1 MSPPEIRIGDAE
13 RETAVSALSE
23 HYVAGRLTKDEYDER
38 SSVAWRAKTRSDL
51 APLFVDLPPVHAGRT
66 PATASA
72 ARTPQPTRSGARG
85 GVRFPLLPLIAIL
98 VGLAMLTDVWVV
110 FVLVGVL
117 WWTGAFRWL
126 HRVTSGQNPRAH
138 HHHR

>member
-23 HYVAGRLTKDEYDER
+23 HYVAGRLPKDEYDER
-38 SSVAWRAKTRSDL
+38 SSVAWRARTRSDL
-51 APLFVDLPPVHAGRT
+51 VPLFVDLPPVHAGRA
-66 PATASA
+66 PAASPA
-72 ARTPQPTRSGARG
+72 ARPPQPTRPGARG

-126 HRVTSGQNPRAH
+126 HGVTSGQHPRAH
-138 HHHR
+138 HHR

>member
-1 MSPPEIRIGDAE
+1 MNRPELRIGDAE

-38 SSVAWRAKTRSDL
+38 SAVAWQARTNSDL
-51 APLFVDLPPVHAGRT
+51 APLFVDLPSLQPSRRMPAPVGAAAGV
-66 PATASA
+66 
-72 ARTPQPTRSGARG
+72 PQPPRQASRG
-85 GVRFPLLPLIAIL
+85 GRFPLLPLIAIL
-98 VGLAMLTDVWVV
+98 VGLAMLTEPWVV

-126 HRVTSGQNPRAH
+126 HHVTTQRRRRP
-138 HHHR
+138 

>member
-1 MSPPEIRIGDAE
+1 MNRPEIRIGDAE

-38 SSVAWRAKTRSDL
+38 SSVAWQARTNSDL
-51 APLFVDLPPVHAGRT
+51 APLFVDLPSLQPSRRMPAPV
-66 PATASA
+66 ASA
-72 ARTPQPTRSGARG
+72 AGVPQPPRQASRGA
-85 GVRFPLLPLIAIL
+85 RFPLLPLIAIL
-98 VGLAMLTDVWVV
+98 VGLAMLTEPWVV

-126 HRVTSGQNPRAH
+126 HNVTAH
-138 HHHR
+138 QRRRP